1 MNKCKICAS
10 EYCAEIDSLLDSGE
24 FKKTVAAQF
33 NVSYPALVRHA
44 ARHGKNAPAPATEI
58 SDLAKEAETWRIRAN
73 QAWEQSVAEGDRRG
87 QTQSLAVAL
96 RGLELAYK
104 QAERDAE
111 AAPAAGTG
119 GVNLEEID
127 RIMQDENAKS
137 PRGRAFEKLYTAPDA
152 VVEMAARLADHPHC
166 WPTVET
172 ILLSESTRVN

>member
-24 FKKTVAAQF
+24 FKKNIAAQF

-73 QAWEQSVAEGDRRG
+73 QVWEQSVGDGDTRG

-111 AAPAAGTG
+111 AVPAAGTSG
-119 GVNLEEID
+119 ISID
-127 RIMQDENAKS
+127 DIDAIVHGENAKS

-166 WPTVET
+166 WPTVQQ
-172 ILLSESTRVN
+172 LLSESTRVN